1 MSSFDLGL
9 REDLRD
15 TGVSVTLLH
24 TGATATE
31 LHHRAG
37 MDATHFGDNSWKNDP
52 VLVARQGVEAMRNGV
67 NSVIGCDEA
76 TQKAGAERKFQ
87 SEEDKAR
94 HHAEHTR
101 PPAAK

>member
-1 MSSFDLGL
+1 
-9 REDLRD
+9 
-15 TGVSVTLLH
+15 
-24 TGATATE
+24 
-31 LHHRAG
+31 
-37 MDATHFGDNSWKNDP
+37 
-52 VLVARQGVEAMRNGV
+52 MRNGV